1 MNLDQYPIISDGSYL
16 TYKFDSIGP
25 KGIIRKAVQYTPVRS
40 IGKNIYNL
48 SFGDMNKINGEIDD
62 KVVSNNRDTEK
73 IIVTVGFTSLLF
85 VNHFPNAEILIVGST
100 NSRTRLYQMAINQN
114 IIEIDKFF
122 DLRGFRNGN
131 WEKFKAG
138 VNFEAFLVTKKLNIL

>member
-1 MNLDQYPIISDGSYL
+1 MNLDQYPIISDSSHL
-16 TYKFDSIGP
+16 NYKFESIGP
-25 KGIIRKAVQYTPVRS
+25 KGIIKKVVQYRPVRS
-40 IGKNIYNL
+40 IRKNLYNL
-48 SFGDMNKINGEIDD
+48 SFGDLNKINGEIDD

-73 IIVTVGFTSLLF
+73 IIVTVGFTFLLF

-131 WEKFKAG
+131 GKNLKQ
-138 VNFEAFLVTKKLNIL
+138 V